1 MVKGDSYA
9 KEREGMK
16 NPPLRLNNYTGIEDL
31 QKIMGLILAAASTGA
46 LILTLQELVNGMSA
60 TILAT
65 GAGLALQ
72 ICLYL
77 FARHPGHRV
86 RWFAHGLLGLS
97 VLVTAWY
104 MESTW
109 QQHQSEQLIRQQQ
122 QAGDRFL
129 VKQQQQQLN
138 QLNQQIEILLAS
150 AKRDTGNQYRTRGL
164 NTLNNL
170 NDLYERRD
178 SLLAILQQQNH
189 TAATELAGQ
198 NLFMSNDALRISL
211 FLVLALM
218 IDLAAIIALQPI
230 SRSDNLLTS
239 QTQFYESE
247 SISQHTHED
256 HPSDLEHSVLD
267 QIMERIRNGNYG
279 EFVPVKQIVEKEAIR
294 HPELKSGLNQLL
306 NEGVVS
312 KVGNRYRCNS
322 YQNNIVDHQCH

>member
-1 MVKGDSYA
+1 
-9 KEREGMK
+9 MK
-16 NPPLRLNNYTGIEDL
+16 PLRPIYYTSSNINDI
-31 QKIMGLILAAASTGA
+31 QKLMGLILATASTGA
-46 LILTLQELVNGMSA
+46 LILTLQELVSGMAA

-104 MESTW
+104 MEDTW
-109 QQHQSEQLIRQQQ
+109 QQHQSEQLARQQQ

-138 QLNQQIEILLAS
+138 QLNQQIDILLAS
-150 AKRDTGNQYRTRGL
+150 AEQDTGNQYRARGL

-170 NDLYERRD
+170 DDLYERRD

-189 TAATELAGQ
+189 NAATELTGQ
-198 NLFMSNDALRISL
+198 TLFVHNDALRISL
-211 FLVLALM
+211 FLALALM
-218 IDLAAIIALQPI
+218 IDLAAIIALQPVT
-230 SRSDNLLTS
+230 LTR
-239 QTQFYESE
+239 QNQPEAVPQEITQDP
-247 SISQHTHED
+247 Q
-256 HPSDLEHSVLD
+256 PSVLD

-279 EFVPVKQIVEKEAIR
+279 EFVPVKQIVESEAIR
-294 HPELKSGLNQLL
+294 HPELKAGLEQLMS
-306 NEGVVS
+306 EGVIS
-312 KVGNRYRCNS
+312 KVGNRYRLLAFEKQGEL
-322 YQNNIVDHQCH
+322 Y

>member
-1 MVKGDSYA
+1 
-9 KEREGMK
+9 MK
-16 NPPLRLNNYTGIEDL
+16 NPPLRTAYYTGIDDL

-46 LILTLQELVNGMSA
+46 LILTLQELVSGMAA

-72 ICLYL
+72 VCLYL

-104 MESTW
+104 MEDTW
-109 QQHQSEQLIRQQQ
+109 QQHQSEQLARQQQ

-138 QLNQQIEILLAS
+138 QLNQQIDILLAS
-150 AKRDTGNQYRTRGL
+150 AEQDTGNQYRARGL

-170 NDLYERRD
+170 DDLYERRD
-178 SLLAILQQQNH
+178 SLLAVLQQQNH
-189 TAATELAGQ
+189 NASTELTGQ
-198 NLFMSNDALRISL
+198 TLFMHNDALRISL
-211 FLVLALM
+211 FLALALM

-230 SRSDNLLTS
+230 SRFNNLLTS
-239 QTQFYESE
+239 QTYDSE
-247 SISQHTHED
+247 SISQHTQED
-256 HPSDLEHSVLD
+256 HPVDPEHSVLN

-279 EFVPVKQIVEKEAIR
+279 EFVPVKQIVESEAIR

-306 NEGVVS
+306 DEGVVS

-322 YQNNIVDHQCH
+322 YQNNIVDHPCH